1 MNMTQEELIQYLK
14 ENLTITIWSETEC
27 SDTATEIN
35 VAINLGDETITTSC
49 TYV

>member
-1 MNMTQEELIQYLK
+1 MSKEELIQFLK
-14 ENLTITIWSETEC
+14 ENLTIEIWAYNEC
-27 SDTATEIN
+27 SDTATEVN